1 MDKSLL
7 YGIIGGLVGAVI
19 VLFVSSNSVNT
30 QNYGMMRMMGM
41 GRGVEQMMS
50 GEAMEEMMHGGE
62 GMTMDD
68 MVANLEDLEGEE
80 FERAFIENMIE
91 HHEGAIE
98 MAELI
103 PARTERPEL
112 VQLGEAIISAQSEE
126 IEMMQGWL
134 RDWF

>member
-1 MDKSLL
+1 
-7 YGIIGGLVGAVI
+7 
-19 VLFVSSNSVNT
+19 
-30 QNYGMMRMMGM
+30 
-41 GRGVEQMMS
+41 MMS